1 MKNILLAI
9 ILILAPL
16 TASAQVVEEVAQNN
30 TGQAFIRLHNYL
42 PRWVSCYYSDD
53 YNYFTFT
60 IAPQTTTMWQ
70 PIYGAYVWECR

>member
-1 MKNILLAI
+1 MKALILTL
-9 ILILAPL
+9 ILILTPIA
-16 TASAQVVEEVAQNN
+16 ASAQVVEELASNN
-30 TGQAFIRLHNYL
+30 AGAPFIRLHNYL

-70 PIYGAYVWECR
+70 PIYGTYIWQCN